1 MASLLTIAVTNLHFF
16 AHHGLYEEELL
27 TGNEFEVNVFVSYA
41 PQQHVVEHLHDT
53 INYAELYALIREEM
67 QKNRKLLET
76 LAMELAELIHQRFP
90 EVRTAEI
97 QITKLKAPIDQ
108 FTGNVGVRYHCEFPV
123 S

>member
-1 MASLLTIAVTNLHFF
+1 MASTLTIAVTNLHFF

-27 TGNEFEVNVFVSYA
+27 TGNEFVVNVYVSYEPA
-41 PQQHVVEHLHDT
+41 VNLITHLRDT

-90 EVRTAEI
+90 AVLKADIE
-97 QITKLKAPIDQ
+97 ITKLKAPINQ
-108 FTGNVGVRYHCEFPV
+108 FTGNVGVRYVREFLA
-123 S
+123 